1 MQDASERQQER
12 EFRTAEGRG
21 SAGEP
26 IKQSV
31 QARQGV
37 ASGRI
42 LTVLTVGIVLVAI
55 GLAASY
61 LGAV

>member
-12 EFRTAEGRG
+12 EFRAADGRG

-26 IKQSV
+26 VKEAV

-37 ASGRI
+37 GSGRI

-55 GLAASY
+55 GLAATY
-61 LGAV
+61 MGVV